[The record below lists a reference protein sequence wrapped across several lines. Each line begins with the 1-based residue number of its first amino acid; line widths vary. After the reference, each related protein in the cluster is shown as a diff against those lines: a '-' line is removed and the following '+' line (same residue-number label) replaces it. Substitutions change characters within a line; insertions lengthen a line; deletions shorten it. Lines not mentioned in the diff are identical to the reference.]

1 MTWCNHIFKT
11 DLHPLP
17 VIIIFMWIFMK
28 GVNES
33 DNQPRWSM
41 ITDHKSLKEN
51 ENENENDHKGSAGWL
66 CRSSSHSRV
75 TPSLLLP
82 MQCTSKWTLLEPP
95 CFMMMQRSLLH
106 FHIHSLNL
114 APHCVVV
121 NYSTDTMQCSELKYV
136 YVDIL
141 TIYIILWWSNQMLVI
156 HNIQPLHCIAK
167 ADPAESLFEMC
178 DFHCGTV
185 SGQPS
190 PAQSTTGSK
199 GRHHWTEQYNPLL
212 RESYTVALQY
222 SSHELPS
229 RDKENTKLPG
239 EKLGLMYRPSLA
251 L

>member
-1 MTWCNHIFKT
+1 MEWWKDYFVIWSASV
-11 DLHPLP
+11 DL
-17 VIIIFMWIFMK
+17 ISF
-28 GVNES
+28 
-33 DNQPRWSM
+33 
-41 ITDHKSLKEN
+41 SLQ
-51 ENENENDHKGSAGWL
+51 H
-66 CRSSSHSRV
+66 R
-75 TPSLLLP
+75 
-82 MQCTSKWTLLEPP
+82 
-95 CFMMMQRSLLH
+95 
-106 FHIHSLNL
+106 
-114 APHCVVV
+114 
-121 NYSTDTMQCSELKYV
+121 YSIYSELKYV

-141 TIYIILWWSNQMLVI
+141 TVYIILWRSNQMLVI

-190 PAQSTTGSK
+190 PAQSTTSSK

-222 SSHELPS
+222 SSHELAS

-239 EKLGLMYRPSLA
+239 EKLGLMYRPSLT